1 MTTVDD
7 QLLYEARVR
16 TRQALIAG
24 GAAVLLLVAAI
35 LQSVGPQ
42 PKVNELT
49 VQLLVTNQRGG
60 LEIGGAAVDA
70 IALLAVAATLN
81 FLFAAIR
88 ARRPQTQQAVRVAA
102 VGGAVLAAVASLI
115 YSVVI
120 VIKAHQ
126 FATQGLQSYS
136 EAHQLLSGSGFAVLQ
151 VLGLLSDLLLALG
164 YVLISLSAMRVGL
177 LPKFM
182 GYLGIVAGVASMLLV
197 GSPPAVLLQVVWLS
211 ALAYLLSGRWPSGT
225 PPAWRS
231 GKAEPWPSA
240 AQMREERAQTGRGG
254 ARGKAATTP
263 APETVAATTP
273 ARTRSETPKR
283 KRKRRR

>member
-16 TRQALIAG
+16 NRQAVIAG
-24 GAAVLLLVAAI
+24 LAAALLLVAAI
-35 LQSVGPQ
+35 LQAVGPQ

-49 VQLLVTNQRGG
+49 VQLLVTNQRAA
-60 LEIGGAAVDA
+60 LEIGGAVVDA
-70 IALLAVAATLN
+70 LALGAVALTLN
-81 FLFAAIR
+81 FLFMAIR
-88 ARRPQTQQAVRVAA
+88 ARRPETQQAVRFAA
-102 VGGAVLAAVASLI
+102 VVGAGLAALAGLI

-126 FATQGLQSYS
+126 FATQGLQTYWQ
-136 EAHQLLSGSGFAVLQ
+136 AHTLLSSSGFAILQ

-164 YVLISLSAMRVGL
+164 YVLISLAGMRVGL
-177 LPKFM
+177 LPKFL

-211 ALAYLLSGRWPSGT
+211 AVAYLLAGRWPSGT

-231 GKAEPWPSA
+231 GYAEPWPSA
-240 AQMREERAQTGRGG
+240 GQMREQRPRPGWGGRA
-254 ARGKAATTP
+254 KP
-263 APETVAATTP
+263 APSPAPQTVPAATP